1 MIQFFFRS
9 SYHLSTLQKLTGFVF
24 MNILIVNIESDIFVN
39 KFSLCENTKINAV
52 YRICLMTLSDIQ
64 IV

>member
-1 MIQFFFRS
+1 
-9 SYHLSTLQKLTGFVF
+9 

-64 IV
+64 IVLKKKKHVVRDRNI